1 MGSVS
6 GGNFSIEE
14 NSLFRSCVLKTLPAL
29 KDIVR
34 LLQLVLNTIA
44 YDLVKPAVYGIR
56 LQCHFLSL
64 YERPISCKF

>member
-6 GGNFSIEE
+6 GGNFYIEE

-34 LLQLVLNTIA
+34 FAAVGSK
-44 YDLVKPAVYGIR
+44 YDSIR
-56 LQCHFLSL
+56 FS
-64 YERPISCKF
+64 